1 MSFFAIQHHN
11 CYNFN
16 IQNVHVLF
24 SLFQYRII
32 SYPFVLSNFREW
44 KNTRAVHASLESRL

>member
-32 SYPFVLSNFREW
+32 SYPFILSNFREW